1 MAEEK
6 TNEQVKKN
14 FGMAKSLIAVFLS
27 LLIIILGKMWLKIDT
42 TIVLLLSAFVVSVFV
57 MICGIKW
64 DDIQAQIGVG
74 VKQMGIPIIILME
87 TGILV
92 GAWMISGTIPTMMYY
107 GLQILNPKFFLVL
120 TCLICTVMSV
130 ASGTSWGTLSTVGIA
145 LLGVSIGLKIPLP
158 YVAGAIVVGS
168 FFGDKMSPLSD
179 STIVAAASCDVPLIE
194 HVKHMLYTTVP
205 AYVISLL
212 LFLFL
217 GFQFDGSIAGE
228 EYSLILTTLEKTF
241 DMNIFMII
249 PPILVFV
256 LIIMKKP
263 AIPVFAIGILS
274 AAILAVIFQ
283 GQDVTAV
290 ASTLASGCKLDTGE
304 ELVNTLVQRGGM
316 SSMMSTV
323 GIVLGAAVFG
333 APIRASGAAETI
345 FGKVAEKAKSPKM
358 FMILCTI
365 MHPIFMLIAVTY
377 YVTYPVMGS
386 MVGPVYEKYGL
397 SKANLTRTFEDT
409 GTIIAPLIPW
419 GMAGAFITGQL
430 NITPDQYWMYMPLCW
445 LCAVFGII
453 CILTGIG
460 IKKTDGTMVTPI
472 LHRKKK
478 AKADT

>member
-1 MAEEK
+1 M
-6 TNEQVKKN
+6 
-14 FGMAKSLIAVFLS
+14 
-27 LLIIILGKMWLKIDT
+27 
-42 TIVLLLSAFVVSVFV
+42 
-57 MICGIKW
+57 
-64 DDIQAQIGVG
+64 
-74 VKQMGIPIIILME
+74 
-87 TGILV
+87 
-92 GAWMISGTIPTMMYY
+92 
-107 GLQILNPKFFLVL
+107 NPKFFLVL

-194 HVKHMLYTTVP
+194 HVKHMLYTTIP

-304 ELVNTLVQRGGM
+304 ELEM
-316 SSMMSTV
+316 C
-323 GIVLGAAVFG
+323 
-333 APIRASGAAETI
+333 IRDSYISGA
-345 FGKVAEKAKSPKM
+345 
-358 FMILCTI
+358 
-365 MHPIFMLIAVTY
+365 
-377 YVTYPVMGS
+377 
-386 MVGPVYEKYGL
+386 GP
-397 SKANLTRTFEDT
+397 
-409 GTIIAPLIPW
+409 TIISFVTEESSER
-419 GMAGAFITGQL
+419 FIS
-430 NITPDQYWMYMPLCW
+430 C
-445 LCAVFGII
+445 
-453 CILTGIG
+453 
-460 IKKTDGTMVTPI
+460 
-472 LHRKKK
+472 
-478 AKADT
+478 AKARMCEKGMEGWQLKLLNTSAEGALVFAE